1 MRHGQ
6 TMWSETGQYTGR
18 TNIPLTAGGEQQA
31 VAAGQR
37 LRAFGA
43 RIKSENVY
51 VSPLRRA
58 QKTAKLAGFSSF
70 VVDNNLAEFDYG
82 PAEGRTRAQIA
93 AALGADTWNIWDI
106 GPLNLPEELQ
116 GTRVEKIDNFGDIE
130 VVAGV
135 GESAHEAAVR
145 VSELIDKVMPKL
157 MAGEDVLCVAHA
169 HILRILTTQWLDLLP
184 EHARNFR
191 LDTAHFCV
199 LDWHHED
206 RVVAYWNL

>member
-1 MRHGQ
+1 M
-6 TMWSETGQYTGR
+6 
-18 TNIPLTAGGEQQA
+18 
-31 VAAGQR
+31 
-37 LRAFGA
+37 
-43 RIKSENVY
+43 
-51 VSPLRRA
+51 
-58 QKTAKLAGFSSF
+58 
-70 VVDNNLAEFDYG
+70 
-82 PAEGRTRAQIA
+82 
-93 AALGADTWNIWDI
+93 GADTWNIWDI